1 MRISDWSSDVCSSD
15 LKSLA
20 LGHRAELLAQ
30 AARLAGKDQRREVG
44 ELLFHAL
51 QHGLVGIV
59 GDLPDRLA
67 APAIGRPG
75 GGHGGPLPPK
85 NSSRIA
91 VVRASAPFFHRKS
104 RPGCPGK
111 CRLTLESRGFS
122 EESRRGREPVGC
134 RPYSS
139 SRYSRVE
146 TTRRVLWISLPSWT
160 PGMSSRAR
168 IWNTPWLARRMAP
181 TRLPESAANR
191 SEEHTSELQS
201 LMRISYA
208 VF

>member
-1 MRISDWSSDVCSSD
+1 MCDGSSGVCSSD
-15 LKSLA
+15 LPVGVAEVGGMKLVEAFRAVAALEQKSLA

-44 ELLFHAL
+44 GLLFLAL
-51 QHGLVGIV
+51 QHGRGGIV

-75 GGHGGPLPPK
+75 GGHGGPLLPK

-91 VVRASAPFFHRKS
+91 VLRASAPFFHRKS
-104 RPGCPGK
+104 RLGCHGK
-111 CRLTLESRGFS
+111 CRLTLESRGFA
-122 EESRRGREPVGC
+122 EESRRGRAPVGC

-146 TTRRVLWISLPSWT
+146 TTRRVLWIHFPSCT
-160 PGMSSRAR
+160 LGMPSRDR
-168 IWNTPWLARRMAP
+168 IWNHP
-181 TRLPESAANR
+181 
-191 SEEHTSELQS
+191 
-201 LMRISYA
+201 
-208 VF
+208 

>member
-30 AARLAGKDQRREVG
+30 ASRLAGKDQRREVG

-75 GGHGGPLPPK
+75 GGHGGPLLPK

-91 VVRASAPFFHRKS
+91 VLRASDRKS
-104 RPGCPGK
+104 
-111 CRLTLESRGFS
+111 
-122 EESRRGREPVGC
+122 
-134 RPYSS
+134 
-139 SRYSRVE
+139 
-146 TTRRVLWISLPSWT
+146 
-160 PGMSSRAR
+160 
-168 IWNTPWLARRMAP
+168 
-181 TRLPESAANR
+181 TRLNS
-191 SEEHTSELQS
+191 SH
-201 LMRISYA
+201 
-208 VF
+208 